1 MAKGRPKKNIDQT
14 TFEKLCGI
22 QCTEQEICAV
32 FGVSDRT
39 LETWC
44 KKTYGATFFEV
55 FQQKRGLGKISLR
68 RTQWKLAEKSTAMA
82 IWLGKQYL
90 DQREPGVKVD
100 VTTDNDQVQQFLNS
114 LRDGGESE

>member
-1 MAKGRPKKNIDQT
+1 MGAGRPKKLIDQKA
-14 TFEKLCGI
+14 FEQLCGI
-22 QCTEQEICAV
+22 QCTESEICAFFDV
-32 FGVSDRT
+32 TDMT
-39 LETWC
+39 LNKWC
-44 KKTYGATFFEV
+44 KATYGANFSEV

-90 DQREPGVKVD
+90 DQRDPGVKVD